1 MARAELRIDQADEID
16 RSQPPGSVPRKDSE
30 ERRRLSDLMVAFDL
44 ALEVIK
50 EPALLIGNDGEILR
64 ANAIALATLVSDMA
78 SLRRSLALAL
88 TCAAH
93 GRATAEWRACAWD
106 LTPLGRSRD
115 VVGFLA
121 ILRGPPSEQALGEAL
136 AAARRR
142 WKLTPRQVEVLE
154 LVARGLTNELIAE
167 TLGIG
172 KGTVEF
178 HLSAL
183 FDKAGVS
190 NRATLI
196 AQALR

>member
-1 MARAELRIDQADEID
+1 MARAEVRIDDADDID
-16 RSQPPGSVPRKDSE
+16 RSPPVASAPRTESE
-30 ERRRLSDLMVAFDL
+30 ERQRLADLMVAFDL
-44 ALEVIK
+44 ALEAIK
-50 EPALLIGNDGEILR
+50 APALLVGSDGHILR
-64 ANAIALATLVSDMA
+64 ANATARTTLAVDAA
-78 SLRRSLALAL
+78 SPRRSLALAL
-88 TCAAH
+88 TWASP
-93 GRATAEWRACAWD
+93 GRATRDWRACAWD
-106 LTPLGRSRD
+106 LTPLGRDRD

-136 AAARRR
+136 AAVRRR

-154 LVARGLTNELIAE
+154 LVARGLTNEMIAE

-196 AQALR
+196 ARALR

>member
-1 MARAELRIDQADEID
+1 MARVEARIGEADDID
-16 RSQPPGSVPRKDSE
+16 RSPPVASAPRTEGE

-44 ALEVIK
+44 ALEAIK
-50 EPALLIGNDGEILR
+50 APALLIGNDGHILR
-64 ANAIALATLVSDMA
+64 ANAIARTTLTADA
-78 SLRRSLALAL
+78 APLRRSLALAL
-88 TCAAH
+88 TWAAH
-93 GRATAEWRACAWD
+93 GRATADWRACAWD
-106 LTPLGRSRD
+106 LTPVGRDRD
-115 VVGFLA
+115 IVGFLA

>member
-1 MARAELRIDQADEID
+1 MARAEARTDDADDIDPSHPVESLR
-16 RSQPPGSVPRKDSE
+16 RKDDDE
-30 ERRRLSDLMVAFDL
+30 GRKLSDLMLAFDL

-50 EPALLIGNDGEILR
+50 GPALLIGKDGQILR
-64 ANAIALATLVSDMA
+64 ANAIARETIAVDTA
-78 SLRRSLALAL
+78 PIRRSLALAL
-88 TCAAH
+88 TWAAN
-93 GRATAEWRACAWD
+93 GRATAEWRACSWN
-106 LTPLGRSRD
+106 LTPLGRDGD

-121 ILRGPPSEQALGEAL
+121 ILRGAPSERALSEAL

-142 WKLTPRQVEVLE
+142 WKLTSRQLEVLE

-167 TLGIG
+167 TLSIG

>member
-1 MARAELRIDQADEID
+1 MARAEVRIAQADDID
-16 RSQPPGSVPRKDSE
+16 RSQPPGSVPRKDNE

-64 ANAIALATLVSDMA
+64 ANAIAMATLVADTA

-88 TCAAH
+88 TWAAH
-93 GRATAEWRACAWD
+93 GRATAEWRAYAWN

>member
-1 MARAELRIDQADEID
+1 MARAEVRIADAD
-16 RSQPPGSVPRKDSE
+16 DDGRSQPVGSVPRRDGE
-30 ERRRLSDLMVAFDL
+30 ERRQLADLIVAFDL
-44 ALEVIK
+44 ALEAIK
-50 EPALLIGNDGEILR
+50 APALLIGNDGHILR
-64 ANAIALATLVSDMA
+64 ANAMARAMLAVGEA

-88 TCAAH
+88 TWAAH
-93 GRATAEWRACAWD
+93 GRASANWRACAWD
-106 LTPLGRSRD
+106 LTPLGRDRD

-167 TLGIG
+167 TLRIG